1 MCRLLGIVVREP
13 RRFRQCLCEAPR
25 SLAALGREH
34 ADGWGIAV
42 HNEGVGWKL
51 TKRSKSASSDPEFD
65 SAATDEGALL
75 VAHVRKRTVG
85 AVALENTHPFRH
97 GEWVFAHN
105 GTIERV
111 AELRVAIT
119 RAGAEPT
126 GNTDSEVLFALLM
139 DRLGSHPS
147 ARGSRFVTEM
157 VLTRAVE
164 DLAGIPSLGTATF
177 VLSDGVML
185 YAYRHGSPLY
195 LLERHAQDS
204 GRLEAILVASEPV
217 TSDESWIP
225 VGERTLLAIW
235 RRPRLGRDVIFEAKQ
250 VAVPNPSPV

>member
-13 RRFRQCLCEAPR
+13 RKFRRCLCEAPR

-51 TKRSKSASSDPEFD
+51 TKRSKSAGSDPEFD
-65 SAATDEGALL
+65 SAATDAGALL

-85 AVALENTHPFRH
+85 AVALENTHPFRR

-105 GTIERV
+105 GTVERV
-111 AELRVAIT
+111 AELRSATV
-119 RAGAEPT
+119 RAGAKPT
-126 GNTDSEVLFALLM
+126 GETDSEVLFTFLM

-147 ARGSRFVTEM
+147 AHGSRFVTDM
-157 VLTRAVE
+157 LLARAVE

-177 VLSDGVML
+177 VLSDGAVL
-185 YAYRHGSPLY
+185 YAYRHGRPLY
-195 LLERHAQDS
+195 LLERDAQDS
-204 GRLEAILVASEPV
+204 GRLDAILVASEPV
-217 TSDESWIP
+217 TADESWIP
-225 VGERTLLAIW
+225 VPERALLAIW
-235 RRPRLGRDVIFEAKQ
+235 RRPRLGRNVIFEMPR
-250 VAVPNPSPV
+250 AVLPQ